1 MIKKKRYISEQ
12 YEKHHLIFKAKELNL
27 HMFKCTQTFRQRITR
42 NCFTLFS
49 LGRNWASLVAQLAKN
64 LPAGDPSSIPGSGIS
79 PGEEIG
85 YPLQYSWASLV
96 VQLVENVPIMREI
109 CIWSLG
115 WEEPLEEGM
124 ATHSIIL
131 AWGLSIDTGGLQAMV
146 HGVAT
151 TWTQL
156 NS

>member
-85 YPLQYSWASLV
+85 YPLQYSWASLGAQTV
-96 VQLVENVPIMREI
+96 NNLPAV
-109 CIWSLG
+109 
-115 WEEPLEEGM
+115 WE
-124 ATHSIIL
+124 TR
-131 AWGLSIDTGGLQAMV
+131 V
-146 HGVAT
+146 
-151 TWTQL
+151 
-156 NS
+156 

>member
-85 YPLQYSWASLV
+85 YPLQYSWTSLV
-96 VQLVENVPIMREI
+96 AQTVKNPPAVRRPRLDPWVGKIPWRKDRLPIPVFLDFPGGSDSKEPVFLV
-109 CIWSLG
+109 L
-115 WEEPLEEGM
+115 
-124 ATHSIIL
+124 
-131 AWGLSIDTGGLQAMV
+131 
-146 HGVAT
+146 VAHLFYT
-151 TWTQL
+151 
-156 NS
+156 

>member
-85 YPLQYSWASLV
+85 YPLQYSWASLGA
-96 VQLVENVPIMREI
+96 QLVKNPPAMRET
-109 CIWSLG
+109 WVQSLG
-115 WEEPLEEGM
+115 WEDSLENLHCVWNRIVLFEGRLRLVRNVYLKLYRSYQKKM
-124 ATHSIIL
+124 FK
-131 AWGLSIDTGGLQAMV
+131 V
-146 HGVAT
+146 
-151 TWTQL
+151 
-156 NS
+156 